1 MSSAEAGHSPA
12 VVPML
17 IDGLLPRHDALR
29 IEHRVV
35 AGGLDTVYAAV
46 EQADFMRAWRKS
58 AAVRTLFAARSLG
71 ERAMAA
77 AARRGHV
84 EAPPPEAMR
93 LADMPSHGDWVRLGE
108 NPPFEIAF
116 GAIGRFWS
124 GETVWEQID
133 GADFKTFA
141 APGFA
146 KIACCFSLRSYGTS
160 RTLVSYDCRTLATD
174 AVARQGFLRYWRP
187 LSPFIGVVLRA
198 QLGVVAADC
207 R

>member
-1 MSSAEAGHSPA
+1 
-12 VVPML
+12 
-17 IDGLLPRHDALR
+17 
-29 IEHRVV
+29 
-35 AGGLDTVYAAV
+35 
-46 EQADFMRAWRKS
+46 
-58 AAVRTLFAARSLG
+58 
-71 ERAMAA
+71 
-77 AARRGHV
+77 
-84 EAPPPEAMR
+84 MR

-133 GADFKTFA
+133 AADFASFA

-146 KIACCFSLRSYGTS
+146 KIACCFSLRSYGTA

-174 AVARQGFLRYWRP
+174 AAARDAFLRYWRP